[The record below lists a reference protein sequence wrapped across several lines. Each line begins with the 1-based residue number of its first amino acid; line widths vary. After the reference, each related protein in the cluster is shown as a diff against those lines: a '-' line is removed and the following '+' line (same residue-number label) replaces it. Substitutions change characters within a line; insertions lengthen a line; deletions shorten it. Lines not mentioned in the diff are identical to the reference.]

1 MDLED
6 SEDGVCNEIIKNE
19 EKLEVL
25 ESKDTKDYKVNGE
38 EAVQIQPQ
46 KVKLVLVK
54 GSTQQIK
61 MTYRPAKNNPL
72 DLYYLMDL
80 SYTMRDDKETL
91 IKIGEE
97 LSKAL
102 KTFTANYRIGFGSFA
117 DKPAMPFIN
126 PKLKDNPCAR
136 EAMPCEPTY
145 GFRHHLAL
153 TDNIKAFVNQV
164 NGSKI
169 TANLDNLEGGL
180 DALMQVVVCR
190 KEIGWNERARKIV
203 IFVSDGLM
211 HFAGDGKL
219 AGITERNDKTC
230 HLDAGGEY
238 EGSLLYDY
246 PSLEEM
252 YRELVKNKVSVIFA
266 VTKSVVETYK
276 SINKLMPAISDVGLL
291 TIDSSNI
298 LELLKNSYES
308 FVKTV
313 RFEDNS
319 PENIKITYHTS
330 CGGLFGTLKEKN
342 VCTNVETGKNFD
354 FFINVTLTDFPADG
368 VYVSFLFFLCL

>member
-1 MDLED
+1 
-6 SEDGVCNEIIKNE
+6 
-19 EKLEVL
+19 
-25 ESKDTKDYKVNGE
+25 
-38 EAVQIQPQ
+38 
-46 KVKLVLVK
+46 
-54 GSTQQIK
+54 

-80 SYTMRDDKETL
+80 TYTMRDDKETL
-91 IKIGEE
+91 IKIGKE

-126 PKLKDNPCAR
+126 PQLKENPCAR

-153 TDNIKAFVNQV
+153 TDDIKAFVNQV

-180 DALMQVVVCR
+180 DALMQVIVCR

-219 AGITERNDKTC
+219 AGITEKNDKTC
-230 HLDAGGEY
+230 HLDANGEY

-266 VTKSVVETYK
+266 VTRAVVDTYQR
-276 SINKLMPAISDVGLL
+276 IHELMPAISDVGLL
-291 TIDSSNI
+291 SVDSSNI
-298 LELLKNSYES
+298 LELLKSSYEG

-319 PENIKITYHTS
+319 PENIKITYYTN
-330 CGGLFGTLKEKN
+330 CGGLYENLREQN
-342 VCTNVETGKNFD
+342 LCTNVEIGENFD
-354 FFINVTLTDFPADG
+354 FILNVTLVNFPSNG
-368 VYVSFLFFLCL
+368 VYVSFF